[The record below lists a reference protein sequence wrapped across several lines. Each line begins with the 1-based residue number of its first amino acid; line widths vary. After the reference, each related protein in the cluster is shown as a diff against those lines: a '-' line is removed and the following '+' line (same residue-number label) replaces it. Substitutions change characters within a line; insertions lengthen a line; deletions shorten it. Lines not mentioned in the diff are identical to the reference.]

1 MIARVLL
8 LAGGLRPSP
17 LASACGD
24 SVLALPVGTEGSLLA
39 HWAAVLRE
47 VLVRDDAE
55 ARVRICVRPDQI
67 EGLRTLMVSLIGSP
81 LATAATSASNTAAA
95 VSATPSM
102 TDSSVMFATTPAFEL
117 FPDQA
122 AYRGPA
128 GVVRDATRDLPK
140 DANVLIVEASRLAL
154 TPIRP
159 LIEAHCAAGSDVT
172 VGINPDASPAGLFVI
187 RVEALDLVSDVG
199 FVDLK
204 EQFLPK
210 LVAAGKDVRVFAL
223 APPAMGAFR
232 TRGEFLAAVL
242 ASEQATADHPVARAA
257 APGPVALAPDAF
269 VDPTAYVAHS
279 VIGPEARIES
289 GAVVVRTIVMARAVV
304 PAGASISDAVV
315 TLAGVVHDLG
325 SNGGSGGRS
334 GGWAEGSSGKGQQG
348 AGIFVGRAQ

>member
-17 LASACGD
+17 IASACGD

-39 HWAAVLRE
+39 HWATVFRD

-55 ARVRICVRPDQI
+55 ARVRICLRPDQV
-67 EGLRTLMVSLIGSP
+67 EGLRSIVSTLEGTTTH
-81 LATAATSASNTAAA
+81 ATATAPTSHHAAP
-95 VSATPSM
+95 VQ
-102 TDSSVMFATTPAFEL
+102 FFEL

-325 SNGGSGGRS
+325 SNGGASRGSDGGW
-334 GGWAEGSSGKGQQG
+334 GGWAEGSSGKGPQG